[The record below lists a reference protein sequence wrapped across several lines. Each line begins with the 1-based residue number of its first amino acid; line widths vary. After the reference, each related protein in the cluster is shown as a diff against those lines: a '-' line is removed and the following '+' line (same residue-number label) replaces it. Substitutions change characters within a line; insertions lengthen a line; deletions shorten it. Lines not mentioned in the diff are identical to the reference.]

1 MNRPFFI
8 AVVDDDT
15 HIRELVEAC
24 LRKEQYRTAGLATA
38 EEALQLWRQDPP
50 DLWVLDIMLPGMDG
64 YAFCQLIRREAEVP
78 IIMISARDH
87 EVDKVLGLELGSD
100 DYLTKPFSLRELSA
114 RIKRLLHRWYQ
125 VRESGAASAAHVT
138 PAVQEGSASR
148 LHPAIQTASAAHMQP
163 PAQAGSAAVFQ
174 GALQHSLS
182 SPRSAIQ
189 PASSRRLSL
198 GPLSVLPEERL
209 VLWQGKEVDL
219 TVKEF
224 ELVHVF
230 ATHPNRAFTRE
241 ELLTLV
247 WGEDYFGSDRAV
259 DHLVKRVRKKL
270 ADLPIEAVW
279 GHGYRLRSHEEA
291 EQLEAG
297 IPD

>member
-24 LRKEQYRTAGLATA
+24 LTKEQYRTVGLASA
-38 EEALQLWRQDPP
+38 EEALELWRQDPP

-100 DYLTKPFSLRELSA
+100 DYLTKPFSLRELTA

-125 VRESGAASAAHVT
+125 VRENGSAAAPQAQPL
-138 PAVQEGSASR
+138 PASASR
-148 LHPAIQTASAAHMQP
+148 LIL
-163 PAQAGSAAVFQ
+163 
-174 GALQHSLS
+174 GALQ
-182 SPRSAIQ
+182 
-189 PASSRRLSL
+189 
-198 GPLSVLPEERL
+198 VLPEERR
-209 VLWQGKEVDL
+209 VLWHNQEADL
-219 TVKEF
+219 TMKEF
-224 ELVHVF
+224 QLLQVF
-230 ATHPNRAFTRE
+230 ALHPNRAFTRE
-241 ELLTLV
+241 ELLMLV

-259 DHLVKRVRKKL
+259 DHLLKRVRKKMT
-270 ADLPIEAVW
+270 DLPIEAVW
-279 GHGYRLRSHEEA
+279 GHGYRLRIHEEA

-297 IPD
+297 VPD